1 MKGKKLWAVALAV
14 VSLIYNVVPVNATE
28 DNSGKTNSLQEVV
41 SNLENGYSEYYDI
54 LNSELTLY
62 SSQNVDGNIE
72 NIYCLDLTA
81 VLKADDVEQMD
92 YYQGITDYYDT
103 STVELSQ
110 FNSKNDLLRLN
121 MIAEEKS
128 NIYEK
133 LKAHIGEK
141 QNLLFLIKEIYSANN
156 ETGKEILI
164 ENGIDYVLW
173 EEMLPASHEELREKG
188 YASMAYFDSEYAT
201 MAGDVTLQQT
211 RASFII
217 ENGIDYMLRYT
228 SNPSSCNACGKACDN
243 FVDTTKY
250 NPNYKHY
257 AADHSDCA
265 NYISQA
271 IHAAGIATDS
281 TWKPE
286 SLAWINVSKLTD
298 YMTSTN
304 HWKSITYDKVQEG
317 DIVSFKSQSHV
328 VMITWFDGTT
338 YKYSGHTNDRK
349 NYTISIKGSDNYY
362 RLQ

>member
-1 MKGKKLWAVALAV
+1 MKGKKVWAVTIAIVLLLSNGVLA
-14 VSLIYNVVPVNATE
+14 NAT
-28 DNSGKTNSLQEVV
+28 DNSGKSSSLQEVV

-54 LNSELTLY
+54 LNSELALY
-62 SSQNVDGNIE
+62 SSQEENGNIE
-72 NIYCLDLTA
+72 NIYCLNLTA
-81 VLKADDVEQMD
+81 VLKADNVEEMD
-92 YYQGITDYYDT
+92 YYQGISNYYDA
-103 STVELSQ
+103 SAVELSQ

-121 MIAEEKS
+121 MIAEEKA

-141 QNLLFLIKEIYSANN
+141 QNLLFLIKETYSANN
-156 ETGKEILI
+156 EAEKEILF
-164 ENGIDYVLW
+164 ENGIDYVSW
-173 EEMLPASHEELREKG
+173 EEMLPASHEELRDNG

-201 MAGDVTLQQT
+201 MAADVSLQQA

-217 ENGIDYMLRYT
+217 ENGIDYMIRYT
-228 SNPSSCNACGKACDN
+228 SEPGTCNACGTTCKYY
-243 FVDTTKY
+243 VDTTKY
-250 NPNYKHY
+250 NPKYKHY
-257 AADHSDCA
+257 AATHSDCA
-265 NYISQA
+265 NYVSQA

-317 DIVSFKSQSHV
+317 DIISFKSEPHV

-338 YKYSGHTNDRK
+338 YKYSGHTNDRLHH
-349 NYTISIKGSDNYY
+349 TISIKGSDDYY
-362 RLQ
+362 RLR